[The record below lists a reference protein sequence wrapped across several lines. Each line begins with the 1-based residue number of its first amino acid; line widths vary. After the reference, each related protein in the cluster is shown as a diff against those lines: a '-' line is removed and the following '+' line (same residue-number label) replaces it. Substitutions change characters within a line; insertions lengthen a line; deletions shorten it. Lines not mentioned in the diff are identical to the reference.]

1 MDEKR
6 VDAIRTSCQKVVEPL
21 TAGRPADYFWGERT
35 NAGRQLAPYYL
46 VYFLLADLLQF
57 PKLGRQE
64 KVAWSF
70 VVCFKGKNFVI
81 EHRKMGLG
89 LFAHDA
95 NDPDAA
101 LVVALVNKAVKQAR
115 AYYEMKAEEAIDSS
129 KLNVLQKSHYL
140 LHRFLYHVELY
151 EKRRDEAQARKADI
165 TAHYEIKR
173 QAEWIAISAVEAFF
187 SWTEHYLIH
196 LALLKGSIASGRQVV
211 ELAAAEW
218 GEKFKKA
225 LDIQKPDEKAFYD
238 DLLDIRQQVRNY
250 VDHGAFGKKGEAFD
264 FHSPAGAVPV
274 YLHTEGGKN
283 HISILQ
289 DLSFDEESVIRRLK
303 AFTSFIE
310 DGPYREATK
319 YIHDGYLPTVLTH
332 VRDGTYSSAIK
343 SEDAMNSLIEWMTQD
358 WDRSANMDW

>member
-6 VDAIRTSCQKVVEPL
+6 VDAIRTSCQRVVEPL
-21 TAGRPADYFWGERT
+21 TAGRPDDYFWGKRT
-35 NAGRQLAPYYL
+35 SAGRQLAPYYL

-57 PKLGRQE
+57 PKLGQQE

-89 LFAHDA
+89 LFAQDE
-95 NDPDAA
+95 NDPDAVQ
-101 LVVALVNKAVKQAR
+101 VVALINKAVKQAR
-115 AYYEMKAEEAIDSS
+115 AYYEIKAEEAIDSS
-129 KLNVLQKSHYL
+129 KLNVLQKSHHL
-140 LHRFLYHVELY
+140 LCRFLYLVELY
-151 EKRRDEAQARKADI
+151 EKRRDEAEAQKEDI

-196 LALLKGSIASGRQVV
+196 LALLKGSIASGREVV
-211 ELAAAEW
+211 ELAATEW

-225 LDIQKPDEKAFYD
+225 LDLQKPDEKAFYD
-238 DLLDIRQQVRNY
+238 DLLHIRQQVRNY
-250 VDHGAFGKKGEAFD
+250 VDHGAFGKKGEAFH

-274 YLHTEGGKN
+274 YLHTEGRKN
-283 HISILQ
+283 HISMQ
-289 DLSFDEESVIRRLK
+289 EDLSFDEESVIRRLK
-303 AFTSFIE
+303 AFISFIE

-319 YIHDGYLPTVLTH
+319 YIHNGYLPTVLTR
-332 VRDGTYSSAIK
+332 VSDGTYNSAIQ
-343 SEDAMNSLIEWMTQD
+343 SAGSMDSLIEWMTRD
-358 WDRSANMDW
+358 WDRSGDMDW